1 MDVRL
6 PSSSLGPLEM
16 LCKNSYQISPSTS
29 VNFVSRRKST
39 RSERLL
45 STDHQPNMTV
55 SSGAD
60 DEAAAELTSQLRS
73 G

>member
-1 MDVRL
+1 VRL
-6 PSSSLGPLEM
+6 PSSSLGPKEM
-16 LCKNSYQISPSTS
+16 LCKNSYQISQSTS
-29 VNFVSRRKST
+29 VSCISQRKST

-45 STDHQPNMTV
+45 STEHQPYKTA